1 MLSALFNG
9 TSIPVLEQVV
19 NFAQAR
25 HEVLS
30 GNIANMDTPGY
41 QTKDLNTDVFQ
52 SQLRKAI
59 DAGRRDPHGGGLA
72 MGRMSLGDRKFSSVR
87 DSLKAILRH
96 DECNVSVEQQVTQL
110 AKNQMQHNMAMS
122 VLNNQFQLLES
133 AISEKA

>member
-9 TSIPVLEQVV
+9 TTIPVLEQMV
-19 NFAQAR
+19 NFAQSR

-41 QTKDLNTDVFQ
+41 QTQDLNTEVFQ

-59 DAGRRDPHGGGLA
+59 DAGRHDPQGGGLVS
-72 MGRMSLGDRKFSSVR
+72 GRINYGDRKFSSVR
-87 DSLKAILRH
+87 ESLKAILRH
-96 DECNVSVEQQVTQL
+96 DDCNVSVEQQVTQL

>member
-9 TSIPVLEQVV
+9 TTIPVMEQVV

-41 QTKDLNTDVFQ
+41 HTQDLNVDVFQ

-59 DAGRRDPHGGGLA
+59 DAGRSNPQGGGLA
-72 MGRMSLGDRKFSSVR
+72 FGRVSLGDRKFSSVR
-87 DSLKAILRH
+87 DSLKGILRH
-96 DECNVSVEQQVTQL
+96 DESNVSVEQQVTQL
-110 AKNQMQHNMAMS
+110 AKNQMQHNLAMS

>member
-1 MLSALFNG
+1 MLSALFSG
-9 TSIPVLEQVV
+9 TSIPLMEQVV
-19 NFAQAR
+19 NFSQAR

-30 GNIANMDTPGY
+30 GNVANMDTPGY
-41 QTKDLNTDVFQ
+41 HTQDLNVDVFQ

-59 DAGRRDPHGGGLA
+59 DAGHRDPQGGGMA
-72 MGRMSLGDRKFSSVR
+72 FTRMSYGDRKFSSVR

-96 DECNVSVEQQVTQL
+96 DDCNVSVEQQVTQI
-110 AKNQMQHNMAMS
+110 AKNQLQHNMAMS

>member
-9 TSIPVLEQVV
+9 TTIPVLEQVV

-41 QTKDLNTDVFQ
+41 QTQDLNAEVFQ

-59 DAGRRDPHGGGLA
+59 DAGRSNPHGGGVA
-72 MGRMSLGDRKFSSVR
+72 AGRISLGDRKFSTVR
-87 DSLKAILRH
+87 DSLKSILHH
-96 DECNVSVEQQVTQL
+96 DNSNVSVEQQVTQL

>member
-9 TSIPVLEQVV
+9 TTIPVLEQVV

-41 QTKDLNTDVFQ
+41 RTKDLNTEVFQ

-59 DAGRRDPHGGGLA
+59 DAGRRDSQGGGLA
-72 MGRMSLGDRKFSSVR
+72 HGRISLGDHKFSSVR
-87 DSLKAILRH
+87 DSLKSILHH
-96 DECNVSVEQQVTQL
+96 DDSNVSVEQQVTQL

-122 VLNNQFQLLES
+122 VLNNQFQLMES